1 MSKIGTNTF
10 TNAYIGNNE
19 IYKMLSGS
27 NVVFLPYL
35 LQQVPGWDVL
45 LMPDR
50 KLSTRIIDSQK
61 VLRDTDNV
69 EQSFSPRD
77 AEDGTIEA
85 FLDGDD
91 GFCSELVNWAG
102 KAPNAT
108 QANKAAMPIRATD
121 GVLET
126 GLRFAGA
133 QVMELGTGNIG
144 TTQLTVCG
152 WAKVAATVDFVFAGK
167 FAATGNLRS
176 WTVHNLSGKLRGAV
190 SADGV
195 SVVGLSSDTDIPLNE
210 WFFFA
215 LRFDAGNL
223 RWYLNGE
230 LDVETTSETITSIYQ
245 STRAIRLGSGT
256 ASAAN
261 HTGNIAFCGISP
273 RALTEAEINTTMQ
286 LTDPT

>member
-1 MSKIGTNTF
+1 VPHLGLGWGLHKVRLIANTLM
-10 TNAYIGNNE
+10 N
-19 IYKMLSGS
+19 K
-27 NVVFLPYL
+27 
-35 LQQVPGWDVL
+35 VPGWDVL

-50 KLSTRIIDSQK
+50 KLSTRTINSQK

-69 EQSFSPRD
+69 EESFSPRD

-85 FLDGDD
+85 FLDGDN
-91 GFCSELVNWAG
+91 GFCSELINWAG

-108 QANKAAMPIRATD
+108 QDNKAAMPIRATA

-152 WAKVAATVDFVFAGK
+152 WAKVAARTDFGFVGK
-167 FAATGNLRS
+167 WVGAGNLRS
-176 WTVHNLSGKLRGAV
+176 WSVLNGSNKLRTFV
-190 SADGV
+190 SNNGV
-195 SVVGLSSDTDIPLNE
+195 DNVAFLSTSDIPLNE

-215 LRFDAGNL
+215 LRFDAGDFK
-223 RWYLNGE
+223 WYLNGV
-230 LDVETTSETITSIYQ
+230 LNGETTSATITSIFQ
-245 STRAIRLGSGT
+245 S
-256 ASAAN
+256 SAAIQLGRSVTVN
-261 HTGNIAFCGISP
+261 HTGNIAFCGIIP

>member
-1 MSKIGTNTF
+1 MALGGFQLGGFNLGAGQQFAKIKRLIN
-10 TNAYIGNNE
+10 
-19 IYKMLSGS
+19 K
-27 NVVFLPYL
+27 
-35 LQQVPGWDVL
+35 VPGWDVL

-91 GFCSELVNWAG
+91 GFYSELINWAG

-121 GVLET
+121 GVLED
-126 GLRFAGA
+126 GLRFVGA
-133 QVMELGTGNIG
+133 QFMSLGTGNIG
-144 TTQLTVCG
+144 TTQLTICG
-152 WAKVAATVDFVFAGK
+152 WAKVAARSDFRFAQK
-167 FAATGNLRS
+167 WQASGNQRS
-176 WTVHNLSGKLRGAV
+176 WAVSQASNKLRTLVSNNGA
-190 SADGV
+190 DFLEF
-195 SVVGLSSDTDIPLNE
+195 LSTSDIPLNE

-215 LRFDAGNL
+215 FRFDAGDFK
-223 RWYLNGE
+223 WYLNGV
-230 LDVETTSETITSIYQ
+230 LNGETTSATITSIFH
-245 STRAIRLGSGT
+245 S
-256 ASAAN
+256 SAAFQIGKSIGID
-261 HTGNIAFCGISP
+261 HTGSIAFCGIIP
-273 RALTEAEINTTMQ
+273 RALSLAEINTTMQ

>member
-1 MSKIGTNTF
+1 
-10 TNAYIGNNE
+10 
-19 IYKMLSGS
+19 MLPPLASS
-27 NVVFLPYL
+27 RRRLFAERIKYL

-50 KLSTRIIDSQK
+50 KLSTRTINSQK

-91 GFCSELVNWAG
+91 GFYSELINWAG

-108 QANKAAMPIRATD
+108 QDNKAAMPIRATA
-121 GVLET
+121 GVLED

-133 QVMELGTGNIG
+133 QFMSLGTGNIG

-152 WAKVAATVDFVFAGK
+152 WAKVAARIDFRFAQK
-167 FAATGNLRS
+167 WQSTGNLRS
-176 WTVHNLSGKLRGAV
+176 WTVLSGGSTKLRAIV
-190 SADGV
+190 SNNGV
-195 SVVGLSSDTDIPLNE
+195 DILELLSASDIPLNE

-215 LRFDAGNL
+215 FRFDAGNL
-223 RWYLNGE
+223 RWYLNGV
-230 LDVETTSETITSIYQ
+230 LNGETTSATITSIFQ
-245 STRAIRLGSGT
+245 SIRVIEFGRVIGGS
-256 ASAAN
+256 
-261 HTGNIAFCGISP
+261 HTGSIAFCGIIP
-273 RALTEAEINTTMQ
+273 RALSLAEINTTMQ

>member
-1 MSKIGTNTF
+1 MIHSTVRPIVRGIVRGI
-10 TNAYIGNNE
+10 AGME
-19 IYKMLSGS
+19 
-27 NVVFLPYL
+27 LPSRIKYL

-50 KLSTRIIDSQK
+50 KLSTRTINSQK

-85 FLDGDD
+85 FLDGDN
-91 GFCSELVNWAG
+91 GFYSELINWAG

-108 QANKAAMPIRATD
+108 QATKAAMPIRATD
-121 GVLET
+121 GVLDC

-133 QVMELGTGNIG
+133 QFMSLGTGNIG

-152 WAKVAATVDFVFAGK
+152 WAKVAARAGFVFAGK
-167 FAATGNLRS
+167 FASTGNLRS
-176 WTVHNLSGKLRGAV
+176 WSVHNLADKLRGAV

-195 SVVGLSSDTDIPLNE
+195 SATNLSSDTDIPLNE

-215 LRFDAGNL
+215 YRFNAGNI
-223 RWYLNGE
+223 RWYLNGV
-230 LDVETTSETITSIYQ
+230 LDGETTSGTITSIYQ
-245 STRAIRLGSGT
+245 STREIRLGGGT
-256 ASAAN
+256 ALAADL
-261 HTGNIAFCGISP
+261 HTGSIAFCGIIP
-273 RALTEAEINTTMQ
+273 RALTDAEINTTMQ